1 MSCGR
6 MRKPLGSGLTP
17 LVADELRSLKVS
29 ALVLEPGASFELETA
44 GSEYACIL
52 VRGDCSVRLGDGI
65 ETPFGP
71 RRDPF
76 ADGPYAVLA
85 GRDQKVR
92 FTALSQSLI
101 GIGAAPAEKVFASAI
116 ITPGQAGGGSRGVGN
131 WERRVRFVCWSDN
144 TQGNMLL
151 AGETITPSGNWST
164 IPPHRHQFDVPGEE
178 VPYEEA
184 YFFQFSKPQG
194 YGLAWQFD
202 DAGEL
207 DQAYS
212 LRSNDLLYMSGGYHP
227 TVAGPGSDLYHL
239 TFICGPHRVSKARV
253 HPDYR
258 FLLEEQN
265 LENPYARQLVSG
277 NSR

>member
-6 MRKPLGSGLTP
+6 IRKQLGGGMTP
-17 LVADELRSLKVS
+17 LVDGELKNLRVS
-29 ALVLEPGASFELETA
+29 ALLLAPGASLEIETGA
-44 GSEYACIL
+44 SEYACVL
-52 VRGDCSVRLGDGI
+52 VRGDCSVRLGNAP
-65 ETPFGP
+65 EVPFGP
-71 RRDPF
+71 RSDPF
-76 ADGPYAVLA
+76 RESPYAVLA
-85 GRDQKVR
+85 GRDERVR
-92 FTALSQSLI
+92 FTARSESLI
-101 GIGAAPAEKVFASAI
+101 GIASAPAEKAFASVLV
-116 ITPGQAGGGSRGVGN
+116 TPAQVGGGRRGVGN
-131 WERRVRFVCWSDN
+131 WERDVRFVCWSDN

-151 AGETITPSGNWST
+151 AGETVTPSGNWST
-164 IPPHRHQFDVPGEE
+164 IPPHRHQYDTPGEE

-202 DAGEL
+202 DEGEL

-212 LRSNDLLYMSGGYHP
+212 LRPNDLLYMSRGYHP

-239 TFICGPHRVSKARV
+239 TFMCGAYRISKARV

-265 LENPYARQLVSG
+265 LENPYAKQLVKG
-277 NSR
+277 NSQ